1 MSADIAQTGNICRHH
16 EMSADIARLQMCAN
30 IYILCA
36 RTAQVCESML
46 NQASRDSLWLAELL
60 SWNA

>member
-30 IYILCA
+30 IYIYLFIYWGCT
-36 RTAQVCESML
+36 RTQFNLDCGSNKSVRGS
-46 NQASRDSLWLAELL
+46 QYID
-60 SWNA
+60 

>member
-30 IYILCA
+30 IYMMCN
-36 RTAQVCESML
+36 ESD
-46 NQASRDSLWLAELL
+46 QRDANK
-60 SWNA
+60 NAVYSKP